1 MILPIFILLVIET
14 VGVRHEA
21 DLVEDL
27 IKIGGL
33 LSSLIVAMIGGIAAA
48 YHYLRRKIDTVSE
61 QVVPGAHPYPDNTL
75 RDKVDMIAATLEA
88 ERKERLQQHQANTD
102 RLDNFECALEELHKE
117 NTAQRS
123 LLDKILSKLA
133 RL

>member
-1 MILPIFILLVIET
+1 MLPMALILLIES
-14 VGVRHEA
+14 VSVRHEA

-88 ERKERLQQHQANTD
+88 ERKERLLQHESNTD
-102 RLDNFECALEELHKE
+102 RLNHFECALEELHKE
-117 NTAQRS
+117 NTAQRT
-123 LLDKILSKLA
+123 LLDRILAKLA